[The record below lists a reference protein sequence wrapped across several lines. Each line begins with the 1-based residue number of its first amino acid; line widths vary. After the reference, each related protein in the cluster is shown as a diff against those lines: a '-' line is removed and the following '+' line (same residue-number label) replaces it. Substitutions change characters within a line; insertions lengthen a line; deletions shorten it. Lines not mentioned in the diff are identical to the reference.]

1 MVVFTMPLHR
11 FFLFSFSFL
20 VNALPLFN
28 FMSLCILLETN
39 YQISY
44 CGELWEIFDN
54 IPCQRL
60 HISQYKYIWL
70 FYKSNLYIYIILFF
84 YTLFKWNKWKI
95 IFEGFSKL
103 TYYLCRPF
111 IIYIWR
117 KGNLF
122 VGENLLRCTTQDEKG
137 LVFTVVIFYPIFW
150 SP

>member
-1 MVVFTMPLHR
+1 MVVFTMLLAR
-11 FFLFSFSFL
+11 FISFSFSFL
-20 VNALPLFN
+20 VNALPLFT
-28 FMSLCILLETN
+28 FMSLCILLATN

-70 FYKSNLYIYIILFF
+70 FYKSNFDIYIYIYIYIFHI
-84 YTLFKWNKWKI
+84 LFKWNKWKL

-117 KGNLF
+117 K
-122 VGENLLRCTTQDEKG
+122 
-137 LVFTVVIFYPIFW
+137 VIYLWVKIF
-150 SP
+150 